1 MTETENFRLL
11 ICTQLKSLSIPK
23 AVHATSHGKPQTS
36 MNLSFEALPNVIYI
50 GPTGRDQSVDGKK
63 KSSDLKSFIIAAV
76 AFGRT
81 SEIGQLRQVRTIYI

>member
-1 MTETENFRLL
+1 LYPLKIPQHTEGSACHISWKTTDLNEF
-11 ICTQLKSLSIPK
+11 I
-23 AVHATSHGKPQTS
+23 
-36 MNLSFEALPNVIYI
+36 FEALPNVIYI